1 MEGIPNLPSDM
12 FFNDGIFLCERTDPV
27 FEARLS
33 GARSLARPQHSRSFS
48 WVRSAE
54 KRESSLRAL
63 LLPRERASERVA
75 VASAGTA
82 VDLQD
87 LQLQGPTES
96 AIATENNTHC
106 EDTQNEIP
114 KMNKLAEADE
124 RRAILLGF
132 IYSFGG

>member
-1 MEGIPNLPSDM
+1 MAYSYVNEPTPFSRQGYR
-12 FFNDGIFLCERTDPV
+12 ER
-27 FEARLS
+27 
-33 GARSLARPQHSRSFS
+33 ARSLAHNTVARSRGCGVRRKGKAVCVLCSFLAS
-48 WVRSAE
+48 
-54 KRESSLRAL
+54 
-63 LLPRERASERVA
+63 ERASERVA

-114 KMNKLAEADE
+114 KMNKLTEADE